1 MMQHPLI
8 WTTVGFILWSA
19 LFIILYA
26 VQATGCHL
34 GWHQV
39 LFIGE
44 LSLLRV
50 VMLLLLSVAFV
61 MSLLVYR
68 QAKLSQVA
76 SDDGRTRS
84 FFLEV
89 GTYVWFAALAA
100 IPLCFAGV
108 GLLKLCGT

>member
-1 MMQHPLI
+1 
-8 WTTVGFILWSA
+8 
-19 LFIILYA
+19 
-26 VQATGCHL
+26 
-34 GWHQV
+34 

-50 VMLLLLSVAFV
+50 VMLLLLSVALI

-68 QAKLSQVA
+68 KAKRSHVM
-76 SDDGRTRS
+76 SDDERTSS